1 MDDAYRHLFGI
12 GDYRFGTPL
21 PQLPR
26 RERTYSSD
34 DADVLI
40 LIAAAPAVVVVV
52 VDVAVVAVVVVG
64 GGGRRRGCPRRIDRM
79 TAAGGVLLSAGCY
92 GSGNG
97 TRRATGH

>member
-52 VDVAVVAVVVVG
+52 VDDVAVVVVG
-64 GGGRRRGCPRRIDRM
+64 GGGRRRGCPRRIGRM
-79 TAAGGVLLSAGCY
+79 TAAGGVLLSAGYY

>member
-52 VDVAVVAVVVVG
+52 AVVAVAA
-64 GGGRRRGCPRRIDRM
+64 GGGRRRGCPRRIGRM
-79 TAAGGVLLSAGCY
+79 TAAGGVLLSAGYY

>member
-52 VDVAVVAVVVVG
+52 AVVVVAA
-64 GGGRRRGCPRRIDRM
+64 GGGRRRGCPRRIGRM
-79 TAAGGVLLSAGCY
+79 TAAGGVLLSAGYY